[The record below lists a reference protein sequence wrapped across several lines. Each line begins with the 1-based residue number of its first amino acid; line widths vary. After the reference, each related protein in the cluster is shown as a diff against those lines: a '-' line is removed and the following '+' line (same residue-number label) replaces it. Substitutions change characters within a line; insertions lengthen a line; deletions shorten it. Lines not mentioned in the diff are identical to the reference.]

1 MYDHLP
7 GGEILEAGL
16 RDLRAGIRSV
26 DALLVLVAAPR
37 LVPCGIVLPELP
49 SGDSHSALPEHDL
62 FRALAAMHG
71 PEAYRHYRSLMR
83 RLASL
88 VQALDNAVTPTQ
100 PGETADATSPG
111 TRDRRPPP
119 QRLPGAKAG

>member
-16 RDLRAGIRSV
+16 RDLRAGTRSV
-26 DALLVLVAAPR
+26 DALLLLVAAPR
-37 LVPCGIVLPELP
+37 LVRCGIVIPEP
-49 SGDSHSALPEHDL
+49 ASGEAQSALPEHEL
-62 FRALAAMHG
+62 YRLLCATHG

-88 VQALDNAVTPTQ
+88 VQTLESAATQ
-100 PGETADATSPG
+100 TQSSET
-111 TRDRRPPP
+111 R
-119 QRLPGAKAG
+119 